1 MKVSSGVEAEER
13 WKGKH
18 SASTDWP
25 ILKSFVPKMSA
36 SKFAFIS
43 GIVYLFLTK

>member
-1 MKVSSGVEAEER
+1 MKMSSGVKGEER

-18 SASTDWP
+18 LESTDWP
-25 ILKSFVPKMSA
+25 ILKSVLPKMRE